1 MSTPPPPANPSGIVI
16 IGTPRAGTTLLR
28 RILDAHP
35 RIACPP
41 ETYLL
46 SAAAR
51 FLHEERFAAGLR
63 IGVLSGLA
71 FAGFEEAEVL
81 ARLRALVFGFL
92 DDHARARGKT
102 RWAEKT
108 AFDAFHL
115 PSIER
120 LLGGHVRFVCMKRH
134 GLDVACSLAEL
145 VDKTGGYVQELH
157 DYLRRDSEPL
167 VALAHAW
174 VDTATHV
181 ADLVQRDPLAL
192 DVRYEELVREPEAVV
207 RRVLEFVGEPYDE
220 ELLPRALA
228 EPGQLGFGDWK
239 TYGRNAI
246 DDSSVGR
253 WRALPSA
260 TTSRLAEVCNPTLV
274 RLGYEP
280 VEIDEAPSDEDAR
293 HRYAMGLRLHQ
304 MRAGKPHER

>member
-1 MSTPPPPANPSGIVI
+1 MSAASPAAGPPGIVI
-16 IGTPRAGTTLLR
+16 IGTPRSGTTLLR

-81 ARLRALVFGFL
+81 DRLRAFTFGFL
-92 DDHARARGKT
+92 DDHARAQGKP

-115 PSIER
+115 PAIER
-120 LLGGHVRFVCMKRH
+120 LCRGHVRFLCIQRH

-157 DYLRRDSEPL
+157 AYLQRDPEPL
-167 VALAHAW
+167 AALARAW
-174 VDTATHV
+174 VDTAERV
-181 ADLVQRDPLAL
+181 DEMVRRDSLALDLRYEDLVQRPQ
-192 DVRYEELVREPEAVV
+192 EVV
-207 RRVLEFVGEPYDE
+207 RRVLEFLDEPYDE
-220 ELLPRALA
+220 TLLSRALA
-228 EPGQLGFGDWK
+228 EPGRLGFGDWK
-239 TYGRNAI
+239 TYGRTAI
-246 DDSSVGR
+246 DTSSVDR
-253 WRALPSA
+253 WKALPSA
-260 TTSRLAEVCNPTLV
+260 TVSRLAALCNPTLE
-274 RLGYEP
+274 RLGYAP
-280 VEIDEAPSDEDAR
+280 VPHDDDPSDEDAR
-293 HRYAMGLRLHQ
+293 QRYAMGLRLQ
-304 MRAGKPHER
+304 QLRAGKAR

>member
-1 MSTPPPPANPSGIVI
+1 MSEPPPAAGPPGIVI

-51 FLHEERFAAGLR
+51 FLHEERFASGLR

-71 FAGFEEAEVL
+71 FAGFQEAEVL
-81 ARLRALVFGFL
+81 GRLRALVLGLL
-92 DDHARARGKT
+92 DDHARAQGKP

-115 PSIER
+115 PAIRR
-120 LLGGHVRFVCMKRH
+120 LLQGHVRFVCIQRH

-157 DYLRRDSEPL
+157 GYLRRDPEPL
-167 VALAHAW
+167 CALAHAW
-174 VDTATHV
+174 VDAAGHV
-181 ADLVQRDPLAL
+181 AELVADDPLAL
-192 DVRYEELVREPEAVV
+192 DLRYEDLVREPEAVV
-207 RRVLEFVGEPYDE
+207 RRVLEHVGEPYDE
-220 ELLPRALA
+220 SLLPRALG
-228 EPGQLGFGDWK
+228 EPGRLGFGDWK
-239 TYGRNAI
+239 TYGRAAI
-246 DDSSVGR
+246 DGSSVGR
-253 WRALPSA
+253 WQTLPGA
-260 TTSRLAEVCNPTLV
+260 TVSRLATVCNPMLE

-280 VEIDEAPSDEDAR
+280 VPSDEHPSDEDAR
-293 HRYAMGLRLHQ
+293 RRYAMGLRLQH
-304 MRAGKPHER
+304 MKAARET

>member
-1 MSTPPPPANPSGIVI
+1 MSEASPAADPPGIVI
-16 IGTPRAGTTLLR
+16 IGTPRSGTTLLR

-71 FAGFEEAEVL
+71 FAGFEEAQVL
-81 ARLRALVFGFL
+81 ERLRALVFGFL
-92 DDHARARGKT
+92 DDHARAQGKP

-115 PSIER
+115 PAITR
-120 LLGGHVRFVCMKRH
+120 LCQGHVRFVCIQRH

-145 VDKTGGYVQELH
+145 VDKTGGYVEELH
-157 DYLRRDSEPL
+157 AYLQRDREPL

-174 VDTATHV
+174 VDTAQRV
-181 ADLVQRDPLAL
+181 AELAAHDPLAL
-192 DVRYEELVREPEAVV
+192 DLRYEDLVREPEAVV
-207 RRVLEFVGEPYDE
+207 RRVLEFVGEPYDQT
-220 ELLPRALA
+220 LLPRALG
-228 EPGQLGFGDWK
+228 EPGRVGFGDWK
-239 TYGRNAI
+239 TYGRAAI
-246 DDSSVGR
+246 TTASVDR
-253 WRALPSA
+253 WKALPTA
-260 TTSRLAEVCNPTLV
+260 TVSRLAALCNPTLV
-274 RLGYEP
+274 RLGYAP
-280 VEIDEAPSDEDAR
+280 VPTDDDPSDEDAR
-293 HRYAMGLRLHQ
+293 RRYELGLRLQH
-304 MRAGKPHER
+304 MKAGTPK

>member
-1 MSTPPPPANPSGIVI
+1 MSDSRPQGIVI

-71 FAGFEEAEVL
+71 FAGFEEPEVL
-81 ARLRALVFGFL
+81 ARLRGLVFGFL
-92 DDHARARGKT
+92 DDHARARGKS

-115 PSIER
+115 PAIER
-120 LLGGHVRFVCMKRH
+120 MLSGHVRFVCIQRH

-157 DYLRRDSEPL
+157 DYLRRDPEPL

-174 VDTATHV
+174 VDAAEHV
-181 ADLVQRDPLAL
+181 AGLVERDPLAL
-192 DVRYEELVREPEAVV
+192 DLRYEDLVRDPEAVV
-207 RRVLEFVGEPYDE
+207 RRVLEHVGEPYDDT
-220 ELLPRALA
+220 LLARALA

-239 TYGRNAI
+239 TYGRAAI
-246 DDSSVGR
+246 DGSSVDR
-253 WRALPSA
+253 WRTLPSPTA
-260 TTSRLAEVCNPTLV
+260 SRLAEVCNPMLV

-280 VEIDEAPSDEDAR
+280 VEIDQAPSDEDAR
-293 HRYAMGLRLHQ
+293 HRYAMGLRLQQ
-304 MRAGKPHER
+304 MRAGKSHEQ